1 MKYSNKIV
9 DKTFNCKR
17 LTDKEKTDR
26 LLEIDAIQYT
36 NLGLDSTIE
45 EKKAVK
51 LNSRYLYEVI
61 KKIDLRLGKTLL
73 YNG

>member
-1 MKYSNKIV
+1 MYSKKLV
-9 DKTFNCKR
+9 DKTLNCKR

>member
-1 MKYSNKIV
+1 MRYSEKII
-9 DKTFNCKR
+9 DKTLNCKS
-17 LTDKEKTDR
+17 LSNKEKTDK

-36 NLGLDSTIE
+36 NLGTDSTKQ
-45 EKKAVK
+45 EKETVK
-51 LNSRYLYEVI
+51 ENSLYIYETI

>member
-1 MKYSNKIV
+1 MYSKKIV
-9 DKTFNCKR
+9 DKTLSCKS
-17 LTDKEKTDR
+17 LSNKEKTNR

-36 NLGLDSTIE
+36 NLGTDSTKE
-45 EKKAVK
+45 EKSVVK
-51 LNSRYLYEVI
+51 KNSLYIYETI

>member
-1 MKYSNKIV
+1 MMYSKKLV
-9 DKTFNCKR
+9 DKTLNCKR

-51 LNSRYLYEVI
+51 SNSRYLYEVI

>member
-1 MKYSNKIV
+1 MYSNKIV
-9 DKTFNCKR
+9 DKTLSCKS
-17 LTDKEKTDR
+17 LSNKEKTNR

-36 NLGLDSTIE
+36 NLGTDSTKE
-45 EKKAVK
+45 EKSIVK
-51 LNSRYLYEVI
+51 KNSLYIYETI

>member
-1 MKYSNKIV
+1 MYSKKTV
-9 DKTFNCKR
+9 DKTLSCKS
-17 LTDKEKTDR
+17 LSNKEKTNR

-36 NLGLDSTIE
+36 NLGTDSTKE
-45 EKKAVK
+45 EKSVVK
-51 LNSRYLYEVI
+51 ENSLYIYETI

>member
-1 MKYSNKIV
+1 MVYSKKLV

-17 LTDKEKTDR
+17 LTDKQKTDR

-51 LNSRYLYEVI
+51 FNSHYLYGVI

>member
-1 MKYSNKIV
+1 MYSNKIV
-9 DKTFNCKR
+9 DKTLSCKS
-17 LTDKEKTDR
+17 LSNKEKTNR

-36 NLGLDSTIE
+36 NLCTDSTKE
-45 EKKAVK
+45 EKSIVK
-51 LNSRYLYEVI
+51 KNSLYIYETI

>member
-1 MKYSNKIV
+1 MYSKKTV
-9 DKTFNCKR
+9 DKTLSCKS
-17 LTDKEKTDR
+17 LSNKEKTNR

-36 NLGLDSTIE
+36 NLGTDSTKE
-45 EKKAVK
+45 EKIVVK
-51 LNSRYLYEVI
+51 ENSLYIYETI

>member
-1 MKYSNKIV
+1 MMYSKKLV
-9 DKTFNCKR
+9 DKTLNCKR

>member
-1 MKYSNKIV
+1 MRYSEKII
-9 DKTFNCKR
+9 DKTLNCKS
-17 LTDKEKTDR
+17 LSNKEKTDK

-36 NLGLDSTIE
+36 NLGTDSTTQ
-45 EKKAVK
+45 EKETVK
-51 LNSRYLYEVI
+51 ENSLYIYETI

>member
-1 MKYSNKIV
+1 MYSKKLV
-9 DKTFNCKR
+9 DKTLNCKR

-51 LNSRYLYEVI
+51 SNSRYLYEVI

>member
-1 MKYSNKIV
+1 MYSNKIV
-9 DKTFNCKR
+9 DKTLICKS
-17 LTDKEKTDR
+17 LSNKEKTNR

-36 NLGLDSTIE
+36 NLGTDSTKE
-45 EKKAVK
+45 EKSIVK
-51 LNSRYLYEVI
+51 KNSLYIYETI

>member
-1 MKYSNKIV
+1 MYSNKIV
-9 DKTFNCKR
+9 DKTLICKS
-17 LTDKEKTDR
+17 LSNKEKTNR

-36 NLGLDSTIE
+36 NLGTESTKE
-45 EKKAVK
+45 EKSIVK
-51 LNSRYLYEVI
+51 KNSLYIYETI